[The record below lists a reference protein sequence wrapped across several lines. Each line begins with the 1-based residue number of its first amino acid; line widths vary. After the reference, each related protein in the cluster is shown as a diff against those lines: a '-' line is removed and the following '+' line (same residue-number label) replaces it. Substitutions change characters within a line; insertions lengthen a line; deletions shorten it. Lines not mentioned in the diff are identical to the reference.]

1 MCVPADGCQ
10 FLTKTFT
17 KRFNNKKIEACRLEL
32 TKAVI
37 VQGDMSQISEEFLTL
52 YFSNK
57 MRSGGDI
64 IKSFVH
70 VNQNKSIVIT
80 FEDWKGKLNCKNV
93 TFHI

>member
-1 MCVPADGCQ
+1 M
-10 FLTKTFT
+10 TRTFT
-17 KRFNNKKIEACRLEL
+17 ETFNDKKIEACHLEM
-32 TKAVI
+32 TKSVI

-64 IKSFVH
+64 IKSIVN

-80 FEDWKGKLNCKNV
+80 FEDWKGKLNC
-93 TFHI
+93 

>member
-1 MCVPADGCQ
+1 MCVPADGYQ
-10 FLTKTFT
+10 FMTKIFT

-57 MRSGGDI
+57 MSSGGDI

-70 VNQNKSIVIT
+70 VNKT
-80 FEDWKGKLNCKNV
+80 KAL
-93 TFHI
+93 